1 LSRNAL
7 TPPAPLPE
15 QHCKDDI
22 ATIRYAT
29 VRFSDCDPQLVAEWQ
44 ALAQSGDFNP
54 TLSPRWFSIIVA
66 ALCPDDSQVDLLVRR
81 EPSGIVSAVLPYL
94 LSYKRM
100 LGVPVSALKP
110 GSNLMSY
117 HADVVATAGVEEV
130 LEALLK
136 QAPHWDVFHF
146 ANVPLDS
153 AAAAALHALA
163 PRVGS
168 WLQVIEGD
176 ESPYL
181 AISGTWASYL
191 GSRSKKFRY
200 KHRQRRELFGNDP
213 VFVLRW
219 FNAPVEVDQLLA
231 DMLVVEQQSW
241 KSEAGLSIAGREL
254 ELEYHRRLL
263 PVLAQEGALLANVL
277 YRAERPIAYSLC
289 CCCQGWIGHLKTSF
303 DQEFAS
309 LSPGG
314 YVIDASVERAFD
326 LGAKEFDFLGD
337 AAPHKLAWTSST
349 RKHSDFFLFGRTW
362 KGRIIG
368 LLKRWSQQRR
378 TVAR

>member
-1 LSRNAL
+1 M
-7 TPPAPLPE
+7 
-15 QHCKDDI
+15 
-22 ATIRYAT
+22 
-29 VRFSDCDPQLVAEWQ
+29 RFADCDPQLVTEWQ
-44 ALAQSGDFNP
+44 ALAQSGGFNP
-54 TLSPRWFSIIVA
+54 TLSPRWLSTIVA
-66 ALCPDDSQVDLLVRR
+66 ALCPDGSQIDLLVRR

-94 LSYKRM
+94 WSYKRM
-100 LGVPVSALKP
+100 LGVRVSVLQP

-117 HADVVATAGVEEV
+117 HADVVATADVEEV
-130 LEALLK
+130 LETLLNK
-136 QAPHWDVFHF
+136 ASGWDVFHF
-146 ANVPLDS
+146 ANVPLESDTAS
-153 AAAAALHALA
+153 ALRALA
-163 PRVGS
+163 PRFSS

-181 AISGTWASYL
+181 AINGTWASYF

-200 KHRQRRELFGNDP
+200 KHRQRRELFDKDP
-213 VFVLRW
+213 VFALRW
-219 FNAPVEVDQLLA
+219 FNESAEVERLLA
-231 DMLVVEQQSW
+231 DMLAVEQRSW
-241 KSEAGLSIAGREL
+241 KLEAGLSIAGREL

-263 PVLAQEGALLANVL
+263 PVLARDGALLANVL
-277 YRAERPIAYSLC
+277 YRADRPIAYSLC
-289 CCCQGWIGHLKTSF
+289 CCWHGWIGHLKTSF

-337 AAPHKLAWTSST
+337 AAPHKLAWTSTT
-349 RKHSDFFLFGRTW
+349 RKHGDFFLFGRTW

>member
-15 QHCKDDI
+15 QLCRNDI
-22 ATIRYAT
+22 ATTRYAT
-29 VRFSDCDPQLVAEWQ
+29 MRFADCGPPLVAEWQ
-44 ALAQSGDFNP
+44 ALAESGGFNP
-54 TLSPRWFSIIVA
+54 TLMPRWLSIIVA
-66 ALCPDDSQVDLLVRR
+66 ALCPDDIQVDLLVRR
-81 EPSGIVSAVLPYL
+81 EPGGIVSAVLPYL
-94 LSYKRM
+94 LSDKRM
-100 LGVPVSALKP
+100 LGVRVSVLQP

-117 HADVVATAGVEEV
+117 HADVIATAGVEEV

-136 QAPHWDVFHF
+136 KTSDWDVFHF
-146 ANVPLDS
+146 ANVPLES
-153 AAAAALHALA
+153 AAASALHALA
-163 PRVGS
+163 PRFGA

-181 AISGTWASYL
+181 AINGTWASYF

-213 VFVLRW
+213 VFMLRW
-219 FNAPVEVDQLLA
+219 FNGPGEVDRLLA
-231 DMLVVEQQSW
+231 DMLVVEQRSW
-241 KSEAGLSIAGREL
+241 KSEAGLSIATREL

-263 PVLAQEGALLANVL
+263 PVLAQEGVLLANVL

-289 CCCQGWIGHLKTSF
+289 CRCQGWIGHLKTSF
-303 DQEFAS
+303 DQEFSS

-349 RKHSDFFLFGRTW
+349 RKHGDFFLFGRTL
-362 KGRIIG
+362 KGRMIG
-368 LLKRWSQQRR
+368 NIKRWSEQRR
-378 TVAR
+378 TVTR